1 MRTEFVLGWE
11 DKIGL
16 KLDIFTHIP
25 LISSVLTLHMLDFL
39 LPIQRSSSKISGRY
53 VNGEQYV
60 QVEL

>member
-16 KLDIFTHIP
+16 KLDIFTYIP

-39 LPIQRSSSKISGRY
+39 LPIQRSSSKISRRY